1 MNATTTTPRLDGST
15 IIANTDGSCL
25 KNPGGKSGAGVF
37 LQFPDGTTDTISQ
50 GYRSSTSQRS
60 ELLALLMALEFFSAR
75 TPLEAVGPSE
85 RLHVRSDSQYCLHGL
100 RKHLADR
107 DNRLPTANRDLWLR
121 IMPHARALGPRLT
134 LEWVRGH
141 NGDPGNEKADQLA
154 GDAAQHG
161 PWIEDY
167 REIPG
172 LVDLFA

>member
-1 MNATTTTPRLDGST
+1 MNIEDAFLRLDYPGT
-15 IIANTDGSCL
+15 PIIANTDGSCL

-37 LQFPDGTTDTISQ
+37 LQFPDGSTQSLKI
-50 GYRSSTSQRS
+50 GYASSTNQRQ
-60 ELLALLMALEFFSAR
+60 ELLAVLMALES
-75 TPLEAVGPSE
+75 VGPLD
-85 RLHVRSDSQYCLHGL
+85 RLHIRSDSLYALRGL
-100 RKHLADR
+100 RKHLSDR

-121 IMPHARALGPRLT
+121 ILPHARALGPRLS

-172 LVDLFA
+172 LVDLFS